1 MPPNRQRY
9 KHGRESNLFNEKE
22 RMALEL
28 TEALTRIQPEGLT
41 DALYQRASQVFS
53 EQELTDVVFSIAQI
67 NAWNRLGVAFHTEI
81 GSMDKLMG
89 LDSVQL

>member
-1 MPPNRQRY
+1 M
-9 KHGRESNLFNEKE
+9 
-22 RMALEL
+22 

-53 EQELTDVVFSIAQI
+53 EQELTDVVFSIVQI
-67 NAWNRLGVAFHTEI
+67 NSWNRLGVAFHTEI